1 MKVYFEIKF
10 IKLLSC
16 GFRCIIL
23 ANTHTHTQPSRE
35 CTHIQTHISDLHT
48 PFIYIGPPFFYNSMR
63 SYTYETSTY
72 IECISGV
79 FRAYM
84 EDITKWIKLNVV
96 ANVRVTFTRTSLSAE
111 RRDFAQNI
119 SIMIMHAWLCDI
131 SKACVS
137 LLSAQ
142 HTRTVM
148 YIISLLTPFVMAA
161 HFWDT

>member
-10 IKLLSC
+10 VKLLSC

-23 ANTHTHTQPSRE
+23 ANTYTHTQPSRE
-35 CTHIQTHISDLHT
+35 CTHILTHISDLHT

-84 EDITKWIKLNVV
+84 ADITKWIKLNVV
-96 ANVRVTFTRTSLSAE
+96 ANVRVLAYELIRWTARFRSKHKYN
-111 RRDFAQNI
+111 DY
-119 SIMIMHAWLCDI
+119 AWLCDI

-142 HTRTVM
+142 NTRTVM